1 MAQGPGPFAFVK
13 TRPAVNI
20 HFTQKKKKLQIV
32 VLGLWVRPSSK
43 SSSSVYF
50 KMLQLANAAALSLMD
65 IFLLCVFSHNMM
77 TYGEASR
84 T

>member
-1 MAQGPGPFAFVK
+1 MDMHM
-13 TRPAVNI
+13 T
-20 HFTQKKKKLQIV
+20 KKRRKKLQIV

-43 SSSSVYF
+43 RSSSVYF
-50 KMLQLANAAALSLMD
+50 KMLQLANAAALFLME

-77 TYGEASR
+77 IYGEASR